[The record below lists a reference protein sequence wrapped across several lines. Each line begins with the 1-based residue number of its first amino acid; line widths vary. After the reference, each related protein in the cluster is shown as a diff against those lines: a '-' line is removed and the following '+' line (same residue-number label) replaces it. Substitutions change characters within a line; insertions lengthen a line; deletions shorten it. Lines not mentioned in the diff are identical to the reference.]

1 MMRTNTDITIYN
13 RYFDKATRLD
23 KYQRTIL
30 YGVFWDER
38 KAVNR
43 LQSGLEDA
51 DKVTIIIPFTVAADK
66 KYAPPKEFEKLEDKT
81 GYFTLQ
87 EGDRVVKG
95 AIDFEITG
103 KVSDLDKE
111 YEAFTIISVDT
122 KDFGSL
128 HMRHW
133 EVGAG

>member
-1 MMRTNTDITIYN
+1 MMRTNADITIYN
-13 RYFDKATRLD
+13 RHFDKATRLD

-51 DKVTIIIPFTVAADK
+51 DEVTIIIPFTVAADK
-66 KYAPPKEFEKLEDKT
+66 KYVPPKEFEKLLDKSN
-81 GYFTLQ
+81 YFTLQ

-95 AIDFEITG
+95 AVDFEITG
-103 KVSDLDKE
+103 KASDLDKE
-111 YEAFTIISVDT
+111 YEAFTITSVDT

-133 EVGAG
+133 EVGAK

>member
-1 MMRTNTDITIYN
+1 MRTNADITIYN

-23 KYQRTIL
+23 KYQRTVL
-30 YGVFWDER
+30 KGVFWDER
-38 KAVNR
+38 KAINR

-51 DKVTIIIPFTVAADK
+51 DEVSIIIPIRVAIDK
-66 KYAPPKEFEKLEDKT
+66 KYVPPKEFEKLPDKT

-87 EGDRVVKG
+87 EGDRVVRG
-95 AIDFEITG
+95 DIDFEITG

-111 YEAFTIISVDT
+111 YEAFTITSVDT

-128 HMRHW
+128 HMGHW
-133 EVGAG
+133 EVGAR

>member
-1 MMRTNTDITIYN
+1 MMRTNADITIYN

-23 KYQRTIL
+23 KYQRAIL

-51 DKVTIIIPFTVAADK
+51 DKVTIIIPFTVITDK

-133 EVGAG
+133 EVGAK

>member
-1 MMRTNTDITIYN
+1 MRTNADITIYN
-13 RYFDKATRLD
+13 RYFDKETRLD
-23 KYQRTIL
+23 KYQRTVL

-51 DKVTIIIPFTVAADK
+51 DEVTIVIPFKVATDK
-66 KYAPPKEFEKLEDKT
+66 KYVPPKEFEKLEDKA

-95 AIDFEITG
+95 AVDFEITG
-103 KVSDLDKE
+103 KASDLDKE
-111 YEAFTIISVDT
+111 YEAFTITSVDT
-122 KDFGSL
+122 KDFGSP

-133 EVGAG
+133 EVGAK